1 MEGKRATSC
10 AANPFWMA
18 KPILLN
24 TTSKNLEDATLL
36 CMTFCTL
43 FKISTTSRAKKPK
56 VSKAKGI
63 NAC

>member
-1 MEGKRATSC
+1 MEDKQTTNC

-18 KPILLN
+18 NPILLN
-24 TTSKNLEDATLL
+24 TTSRDLGYTTLI
-36 CMTFCTL
+36 CMTICTL